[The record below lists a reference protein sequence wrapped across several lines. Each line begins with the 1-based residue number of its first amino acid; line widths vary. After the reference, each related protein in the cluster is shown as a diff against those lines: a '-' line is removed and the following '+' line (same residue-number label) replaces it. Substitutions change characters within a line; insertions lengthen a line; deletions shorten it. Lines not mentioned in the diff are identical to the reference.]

1 VWILEGVHKVQ
12 HVKWRW
18 SYVEYWE
25 DILLHLSKP
34 LPCQSATLLE
44 GFWPSNYWRSNYSK
58 ASLLT
63 SIVNSNPEDPI
74 QRPYCGPKNMRPL
87 TTYTSFKNL
96 NDGDFVLMR
105 SHDLD
110 LVLVWMGRAQGDVVK
125 AKEIDFFKM
134 VRVQWWVPM
143 KKGVNLDEPSIWRL
157 LEWQVQM

>member
-1 VWILEGVHKVQ
+1 
-12 HVKWRW
+12 
-18 SYVEYWE
+18 
-25 DILLHLSKP
+25 
-34 LPCQSATLLE
+34 
-44 GFWPSNYWRSNYSK
+44 
-58 ASLLT
+58 
-63 SIVNSNPEDPI
+63 
-74 QRPYCGPKNMRPL
+74 MRPL

-143 KKGVNLDEPSIWRL
+143 KKGVNLDEPSI
-157 LEWQVQM
+157 